1 MICSLIAMLL
11 GASLA
16 VLIIIL
22 SLVGPGPTSSW
33 SVLVRRQMAAH
44 VVGAGLA
51 SQTPSH
57 DRKGGGKLQ
66 LVVGQDVLRGLA

>member
-1 MICSLIAMLL
+1 MISSLIVMLL
-11 GASLA
+11 GASFA

-44 VVGAGLA
+44 VVGACLA
-51 SQTPSH
+51 GQTRSH
-57 DRKGGGKLQ
+57 DRDGGGKLQ
-66 LVVGQDVLRGLA
+66 LVVGQDVLRALA